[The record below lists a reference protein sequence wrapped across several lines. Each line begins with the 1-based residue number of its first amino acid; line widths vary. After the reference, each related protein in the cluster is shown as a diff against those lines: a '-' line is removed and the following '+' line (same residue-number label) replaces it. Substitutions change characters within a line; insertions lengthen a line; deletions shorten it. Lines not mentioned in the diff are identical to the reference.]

1 MTTHV
6 TMTTCV
12 TVFPFPPNSSPAVP
26 QDPLLAPTLLQ
37 THSLGLATCRIFK
50 DCHAVLEIPINFSI
64 LQEGWREFLHSEM
77 AARWEKECSIP
88 NIFTDS
94 TIFHHLSK
102 SISFSSKRH
111 TKPGICGTE
120 WYSSAIPVLLCYVG
134 NATVYRYLVWPVF
147 SWQNWCQ
154 YSTDN
159 KGWQTT
165 PGFFQKYHVY
175 IFLQCMSQ
183 TL

>member
-6 TMTTCV
+6 TMTTCI
-12 TVFPFPPNSSPAVP
+12 TVFPFPPTALQQCLRILSWHPPYCKHILWVWRLAAYLRIVTQYWRYRLILVYCRKGGGSFCIQKWQPGGRKNVP
-26 QDPLLAPTLLQ
+26 YPTFSLIQ
-37 THSLGLATCRIFK
+37 QFFIISQKVSHSHQKGTK
-50 DCHAVLEIPINFSI
+50 
-64 LQEGWREFLHSEM
+64 
-77 AARWEKECSIP
+77 
-88 NIFTDS
+88 
-94 TIFHHLSK
+94 
-102 SISFSSKRH
+102 
-111 TKPGICGTE
+111 KPGICGTE
-120 WYSSAIPVLLCYVG
+120 WYSSGIPVLLCYVG